1 MELDSFVLERLSS
14 VRAQFE
20 ELSSK
25 QEQPEVQSN
34 VEELLQVTRERA
46 KLEPTVNALEE
57 YEAAET
63 ALADA
68 KELFGESGDDEEMR
82 EMAREEIKSAEET
95 MVELDERIK
104 ILLLPK
110 DPNDDKDIMLEVR
123 FLATPT
129 AS

>member
-1 MELDSFVLERLSS
+1 
-14 VRAQFE
+14 
-20 ELSSK
+20 
-25 QEQPEVQSN
+25 
-34 VEELLQVTRERA
+34 
-46 KLEPTVNALEE
+46 
-57 YEAAET
+57 
-63 ALADA
+63 
-68 KELFGESGDDEEMR
+68 
-82 EMAREEIKSAEET
+82 

>member
-14 VRAQFE
+14 IRAQFE

-82 EMAREEIKSAEET
+82 EMAREEIKVAEET

>member
-1 MELDSFVLERLSS
+1 MSLLLAAGAAAWQLQRPFCAVPRAHVKRSAAAMELDSFVLERLSS

-63 ALADA
+63 ALAEA

-82 EMAREEIKSAEET
+82 EMAREEIKAAEET
-95 MVELDERIK
+95 M
-104 ILLLPK
+104 
-110 DPNDDKDIMLEVR
+110 
-123 FLATPT
+123 A
-129 AS
+129 

>member
-14 VRAQFE
+14 IRAQFE

-110 DPNDDKDIMLEVR
+110 DPNDDKDVMVEIR
-123 FLATPT
+123 CGN
-129 AS
+129 

>member
-14 VRAQFE
+14 IRAQFE